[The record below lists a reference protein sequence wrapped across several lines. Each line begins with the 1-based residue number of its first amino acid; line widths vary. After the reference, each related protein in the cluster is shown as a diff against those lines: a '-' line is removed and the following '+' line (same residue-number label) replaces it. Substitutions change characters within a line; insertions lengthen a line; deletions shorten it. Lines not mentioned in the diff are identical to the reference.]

1 MRLINM
7 RLINSILLLF
17 LIGFVVYQWVFNT
30 IELSGSRWSCNELS
44 SNFISEPYKKYQK
57 IGERDVFYFASSSN
71 LTIFQTGE
79 LVLKNGHREKYEVI
93 LDLSYK
99 IKHNKLSLFYKNIDW
114 HKKPEN
120 APVFVRDTE
129 SLKNFEADVKFII
142 DDEHIYFHNR
152 KNNED
157 NNFICF
163 AV

>member
-1 MRLINM
+1 MRLVNF
-7 RLINSILLLF
+7 LLLLV
-17 LIGFVVYQWVFNT
+17 LIGFVVYQWIFNT
-30 IELSGSRWSCNELS
+30 TELSGSRWSCNELS
-44 SNFISEPYKKYQK
+44 SNFISEPYKKYQE

-79 LVLKNGHREKYEVI
+79 LVFKNGSREKYEVI
-93 LDLSYK
+93 MDVSYT
-99 IKHNKLSLFYKNIDW
+99 IKKNKLSLLYKNIDW

-129 SLKNFEADVKFII
+129 SLKGFESDVKFII
-142 DDEHIYFHNR
+142 DDDQLYFHNR
-152 KNNED
+152 KKNED